1 MSDTGRRILWVL
13 AIALALFYILSQ
25 PQHAA
30 DAVNAIAAAIVAAF
44 QQIIEFLTAL
54 GD

>member
-13 AIALALFYILSQ
+13 AIALLLFYILTQ

-30 DAVNAIAAAIVAAF
+30 DAVNAIFAALIAAF
-44 QQIIEFLTAL
+44 QQIIEFLSAL

>member
-1 MSDTGRRILWVL
+1 VSDTGRRVLWVL

-30 DAVNAIAAAIVAAF
+30 DAVTAVFAALIAAF
-44 QQIIEFLTAL
+44 QQIIEFLTAI
-54 GD
+54 GG